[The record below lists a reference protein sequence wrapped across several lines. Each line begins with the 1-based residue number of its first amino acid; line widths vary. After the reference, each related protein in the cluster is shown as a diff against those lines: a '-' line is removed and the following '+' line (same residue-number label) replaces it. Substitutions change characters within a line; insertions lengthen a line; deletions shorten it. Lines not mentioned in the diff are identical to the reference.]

1 MQESPHNP
9 SQDSV
14 FGRIRH
20 DALAPFSE
28 TIHGSENSLFCIV
41 SSTSLEESAQ
51 NALIASAQRLGYS
64 AKQLAFIVLNK
75 QTTANDLLRIVEAI
89 DPLCVVITDLVAA
102 KTASAA
108 FNVPLALETR
118 EFLLGRGCCCFESFE
133 SMLESEEG
141 KQKAWACLKTLP
153 PLKR

>member
-20 DALAPFSE
+20 DALAPFLDI
-28 TIHGSENSLFCIV
+28 IHGSENSLFCVV
-41 SSTSLEESAQ
+41 SSASLEENAQ
-51 NALIASAQRLGYS
+51 NALTASAQRLGYS
-64 AKQLAFIVLNK
+64 AKQLAFIILNK
-75 QTTANDLLRIVEAI
+75 QTTPNDLLHIVEAI
-89 DPLCVVITDLVAA
+89 DPLCVVITDLAA
-102 KTASAA
+102 VKTTSAA

>member
-1 MQESPHNP
+1 MQESPHNS

-20 DALAPFSE
+20 DALAPFLDI
-28 TIHGSENSLFCIV
+28 IHGSENSLFCIV
-41 SSTSLEESAQ
+41 SSASLEENTQ

-75 QTTANDLLRIVEAI
+75 QTTPNDLLRIVEAI

>member
-1 MQESPHNP
+1 MQESSHNL
-9 SQDSV
+9 SQDSI

-20 DALAPFSE
+20 DALAPFSDV
-28 TIHGSENSLFCIV
+28 IHGSENSLFFIV
-41 SSTSLEESAQ
+41 SSASLEESSR
-51 NALIASAQRLGYS
+51 NALTASAQRLGYS
-64 AKQLAFIVLNK
+64 TKQLAFIVLNK
-75 QTTANDLLRIVEAI
+75 QTTPNDLLHIIEAI
-89 DPLCVVITDLVAA
+89 DPLCVVITDLAA
-102 KTASAA
+102 VKTASAA

-153 PLKR
+153 LLKR